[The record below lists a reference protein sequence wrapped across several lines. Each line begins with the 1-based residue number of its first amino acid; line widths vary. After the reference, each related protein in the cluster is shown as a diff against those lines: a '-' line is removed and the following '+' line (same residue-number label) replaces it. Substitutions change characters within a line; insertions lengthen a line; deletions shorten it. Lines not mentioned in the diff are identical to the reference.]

1 MKTISIVAT
10 LVLAAGFLPAA
21 AAAQN
26 REHVQ
31 MAAELRVLQEQQAQ
45 LALAI
50 AQLTQAFAE
59 AMKTLNVRVDE
70 SNKSISDAM
79 RKGFA
84 DQSVG
89 ISQMSGDVRVI
100 REGTQ
105 ATATQLGRLREEIE
119 ALRTS
124 LPSLLTRLP
133 ALAPVTDPLDPNAP
147 PPVAPVLPDVA
158 PPPPVSTVG
167 ISPERLYSTAQSDYA
182 SGQFVLAIGGF
193 EQYIRTF
200 PTSDRADDAQQGIG
214 DAENQQG
221 RFEEAIAAYN
231 RVIQN
236 YPKGDQVPWAYY
248 KRALAMLRLER
259 RDEAR
264 VSLELAIKT
273 APGADSQVAVLAK
286 QVLDGLTR
294 AAPAAPATKRP

>member
-1 MKTISIVAT
+1 
-10 LVLAAGFLPAA
+10 
-21 AAAQN
+21 
-26 REHVQ
+26 
-31 MAAELRVLQEQQAQ
+31 
-45 LALAI
+45 
-50 AQLTQAFAE
+50 
-59 AMKTLNVRVDE
+59 
-70 SNKSISDAM
+70 
-79 RKGFA
+79 
-84 DQSVG
+84 
-89 ISQMSGDVRVI
+89 
-100 REGTQ
+100 
-105 ATATQLGRLREEIE
+105 
-119 ALRTS
+119 
-124 LPSLLTRLP
+124 
-133 ALAPVTDPLDPNAP
+133 
-147 PPVAPVLPDVA
+147 VA